1 MNEPFIDFK
10 GMRVLVSGA
19 SSGIGRA
26 IATELSRRGAGLIL
40 AGRNKERLDE
50 TAGMLEN
57 AERHILVMDLQKT
70 DKVFAAIKEFAGSI
84 GRIYGLCHSAGIAE
98 ILPLAVAK
106 PDHLRRMLEI
116 NLLAGVELAR
126 AISRQEIMEPG
137 GGSILFVS
145 SIGSIVGAGG
155 QIGYCSSKGAVSA
168 AARAMAVELA
178 RRNIRV
184 NTLCPGMVRT
194 AMTEKAFSV
203 PAEANAMMD
212 AYPLGIGTP
221 EDVARAAV
229 FLLAPQ
235 NRWITGI
242 DLIVDGG
249 FTAK

>member
-1 MNEPFIDFK
+1 MKAPFIDFK

-26 IATELSRRGAGLIL
+26 IAVELSRRGAGLIL
-40 AGRNKERLDE
+40 QGQNRGRLEE
-50 TAGMLEN
+50 TAAMLEN
-57 AERHILVMDLQKT
+57 SERHILVMDLRNT
-70 DKVFAAIKEFAGSI
+70 GNVFAALKDFAGSI
-84 GRIYGLCHSAGIAE
+84 GRIYGLCHSAGVAE

-116 NLLAGVELAR
+116 NLVAGVELAR
-126 AISRQEIMEPG
+126 VISRQDIMEPG
-137 GGSILFVS
+137 GGSLLFIS
-145 SIGSIVGAGG
+145 SIGSMVGSGG
-155 QIGYCSSKGAVSA
+155 QIGYCASKGAVSA

-194 AMTEKAFSV
+194 PMTEKAFSA
-203 PAEANAMMD
+203 PAEAKSIMND
-212 AYPLGIGTP
+212 YPLGIGTP

-242 DLIVDGG
+242 DLVVDGG